1 MHTLKLV
8 YYTYHCSLVADSVVF
23 NSHFNMD
30 SFLDGIDSHLRLMP
44 DSRPRGLT
52 DLIRHKCRVLY
63 FPLELPHLQTNLQA
77 QGWYRS
83 GGEGELKEEEE
94 EGEGGE
100 EREEKESGR
109 EEKEGGGGEEEGCG
123 DKEVEGGDGDKGKS
137 EEEEEE
143 EGVGDKRERE
153 KEREGWDDSEEEEK
167 EDERN
172 GSLVKGMRDIPE
184 DPQPLHIVWPHR
196 WCVLYPFSMCL
207 LSLI

>member
-52 DLIRHKCRVLY
+52 DLIRHKCSVLY

-83 GGEGELKEEEE
+83 GGEGELIEEEEE
-94 EGEGGE
+94 EGGEG
-100 EREEKESGR
+100 REEKESGR

-143 EGVGDKRERE
+143 GVGDKRERE
-153 KEREGWDDSEEEEK
+153 EEREGWDDSEEEEK

-172 GSLVKGMRDIPE
+172 GSLVKGIRDIPE

-196 WCVLYPFSMCL
+196 WCVLYPFSMSL